1 MQYDFLV
8 TCEDGTKISATHFGY
23 DHSPLVII
31 SSAVGTDRGF
41 YSKFS
46 NYLVDNNFQVVT
58 FDYRG
63 IGESR
68 IKKESRS
75 TSLSSWGE
83 QDLTAVID
91 WAAAKAGKNNLTLVG
106 HSIAGQIF
114 PLAKNKDLVSAAYF
128 VASQTASSSY
138 WSGTYKLS
146 IKLFWNLMLPAT
158 TTLTGSLPAWTY
170 GGKQKLPKYVAKE
183 WAQWGRHRNGVLQD
197 CPARE
202 KQFKEVQ
209 IPLRFVSFSDDKLF
223 APRAAVE
230 RLAEQYGST
239 QKEHY
244 HWYPD
249 EFGKKSIGHF
259 GFFRSANADLWE
271 DLSLWLSRHIK

>member
-31 SSAVGTDRGF
+31 SSAVGTDRGY
-41 YSKFS
+41 YSRFS
-46 NYLVDNNFQVVT
+46 NYLVENNFQVVT

-63 IGESR
+63 TGKS
-68 IKKESRS
+68 KTPKMS
-75 TSLSSWGE
+75 TSTCLSNWGE

-91 WAAAKAGKNNLTLVG
+91 WASMQAAKNNIVLVG

-114 PLAKNKDLVSAAYF
+114 PLAKNKGLVSAAYF
-128 VASQTASSSY
+128 VASQTASSRY
-138 WSGTYKLS
+138 WSGTHKLF
-146 IKLFWNLMLPAT
+146 IELFWNLMLPAT

-170 GGKQKLPKYVAKE
+170 GGKQSLPKYVAKE
-183 WAQWGRHRNGVLQD
+183 WAQWGRHKNGVLQD
-197 CPARE
+197 CQVRE
-202 KQFKEVQ
+202 KFFGEIQ
-209 IPLRFVSFSDDKLF
+209 IPLRFISFADDRFL
-223 APRAAVE
+223 APKAAVE
-230 RLAEQYGST
+230 RLIEQYGSS

-259 GFFRSANADLWE
+259 GFFRSSNSDLWE
-271 DLSLWLSRHIK
+271 DVTLWLKRYSR